1 VLEVEKNV
9 RIRALKNVTINEP
22 FFQGHFPNRPVM
34 PGVLMLEALAQTAA
48 LLAFETQG
56 EGVDE
61 NSVYYFVGIDGARFK
76 RPVEPGDQL
85 FLDVQ
90 MDRNKGGIYKFN
102 AQAFVGEELAV
113 SVPVESIYAD
123 SKVIID
129 NKVIEDQRRWFALA
143 DMLQISPDELKK
155 KIATDKKKR
164 YVYLER
170 QASPATV
177 DYIRKLKIP
186 GIYFK
191 QEAKRFYPSG
201 EVTAHILGFTDL
213 DDHGVE
219 GVERQFDKVLK
230 GTAGRKVVRKD
241 AKGRE
246 IEVIEEKGA
255 TPARN
260 LTLSID
266 QRIQAVAYRELK
278 KAVMTFGAT
287 SGSLVMVDVNT
298 GEVLAMVNSP
308 SYNPNNRTGVAV
320 HRFRNRAITD
330 TFEPGSTVKPLPVM
344 AALENGTAD
353 LKTVIATGN
362 GVMMVG
368 GRRVADTHAY
378 GDQDLA
384 GIIRKSSNIGVTKL
398 ALNMPHEDLL
408 KMYYGMG
415 LGDETGLGIIGES
428 GGMLRER
435 ARWSDHERATLS
447 FGYGLSVT
455 AVQLAR
461 MYAAIGNGGVVRPL
475 TLLKQDKAPE
485 GIRMVSE
492 QTADAMVEMLEG
504 VTLKG
509 GTATKAVVPGY
520 RVGGKTGTAK
530 KAIAGGYGD
539 DYIGS
544 FAGIGPISSP
554 RLACVVIIN
563 EPTGDYYYGGE
574 VAAPVFSSVMG
585 AAMRLLNI
593 PPDGN
598 DSRITKV
605 AGGPDAG

>member
-1 VLEVEKNV
+1 MSRVGSKQAKSRKQPTVISWRFAFVVLSVSA
-9 RIRALKNVTINEP
+9 IFCTLIARAAYLQVVDPDKLVAE
-22 FFQGHFPNRPVM
+22 GDNRTLRVKSDD
-34 PGVLMLEALAQTAA
+34 ALRGMIT
-48 LLAFETQG
+48 
-56 EGVDE
+56 
-61 NSVYYFVGIDGARFK
+61 
-76 RPVEPGDQL
+76 
-85 FLDVQ
+85 
-90 MDRNKGGIYKFN
+90 DRN
-102 AQAFVGEELAV
+102 GEELAV

-129 NKVIEDQRRWFALA
+129 NKVVDDQRRWFALA